1 MAINKTPG
9 VDGLPVEFYIQNWE
23 IISDDILNLYSTI
36 LNTICNMELR
46 DVIYYG
52 NETNLNLAVLNLDWY
67 KAFDLVPVDFVF
79 KALLQLG
86 FGNTFVNMIKTLYT
100 NIEGTIEINNI
111 VSDIFPI
118 DLTSSTIS
126 KYNE

>member
-100 NIEGTIEINNI
+100 NIEGTLEINNI